1 MTSSMAG
8 GNIQLCLWAYQS
20 LICVWAS
27 QTVESRTSL
36 GRVVSRQRGILE
48 NELVS
53 DLVEG
58 LLVNSFTPFDFVLYF
73 LTDVV
78 VAVACVIL
86 VGLFSLQH
94 YGTNRVAFMFAPIVI
109 AWLFCI
115 STIGVYNIIYY
126 DPTIFRALS
135 PFYMY
140 NFFKKCGID
149 GWISLGG
156 ILLCITGNNLS
167 LILAASTSSEWLSYF
182 AQWVIFGF

>member
-27 QTVESRTSL
+27 QTVESRASL
-36 GRVVSRQRGILE
+36 GGVVSRQRGLLE

-53 DLVEG
+53 DLLEG

-94 YGTNRVAFMFAPIVI
+94 YGTHRVAFMFAPIVI

-167 LILAASTSSEWLSYF
+167 LILAASTSS
-182 AQWVIFGF
+182 

>member
-1 MTSSMAG
+1 
-8 GNIQLCLWAYQS
+8 
-20 LICVWAS
+20 
-27 QTVESRTSL
+27 
-36 GRVVSRQRGILE
+36 VVSRQRGLLE

-53 DLVEG
+53 DLLEG

-94 YGTNRVAFMFAPIVI
+94 YGTHRVAFMFAPIVI

-167 LILAASTSSEWLSYF
+167 LILAASMSSEWLSYF